1 MFAPQPLGVENED
14 QKYDDLFMPSSPIET
29 EVTEDLFQPSTSTV
43 EEPTPVSEEPSIVT
57 YEDPD
62 KTAFEEAR
70 LRLQQ
75 QTQPTEEPEGLDP
88 RVDALMNNDFDFAE
102 ENIDNIYATAVANWE
117 RERVLKDDRYYKVEV
132 EDITNIQLGDDVR
145 KPTREEVLRDYMLER
160 ENRAYMVNEMINSDN
175 PIRKEL
181 ASTLVDQG
189 YSPLTITYIMEGA
202 AWSPFLGAAMGIA
215 DIPENVA
222 DARQAYEDEEYG
234 VMLANMGITA
244 VELFATITSTKQLA
258 TPVLKGLKNKTKGAR
273 TMAEIEKNSASVTA
287 AKQAEAKKVADEN
300 SDIAD
305 QLIDEYEASISEATG
320 KSVVISKT
328 VNGKKTLDFNAA
340 KAHGLE
346 VAEDVK
352 AMQDI
357 RAADFVRD
365 RRTGERKYSNNEI
378 TITEDMA
385 LTGLTDEADELVN
398 PLLKPEK
405 FNAIV
410 AVASE
415 FKKKNPKAFRKNE
428 TIIEGLFRLTTDV
441 DSGFA
446 DSQELADVLSKY
458 GLSFDDYVHMVVS
471 GGSEA
476 GKILNKLSR
485 IRKAASLDDL
495 TRAKEKVQADKQNRF
510 VKGWRRIENIR
521 RGGMVSMVKTAFR
534 NAGSAAIRTPLET
547 LENVFDNIL
556 LNMSTEFQ
564 KRGDVGLLKASA
576 KAIGAGGKT
585 IASGDAFAGSTRM
598 LQRMY
603 LNPVLSKEVTD
614 FVLKRPEFIKQHTNM
629 FDLVN
634 EYQTAT
640 GRGKGG
646 FIDKGLSKV
655 EDAVTLLNT
664 PNRIQEFTIRR
675 AAFIGELER
684 LVKRDYGKDLMEL
697 LKEGKIDDL
706 IANSSKVRPKG
717 APAFEELIEDST
729 RRALDITYASP
740 PEVPVFNTMSNFLT
754 RNGLTAVTTP
764 FPRFMFKSLE
774 LMGQYGGGALNPMIK
789 RAFKVNGKTWGD
801 AFDRKDRQ
809 NISRN
814 ITGGLAVLAAMQYRN
829 SDDAPTDYK
838 EIQTEEGTVWDATS
852 FFPMRQALWIA
863 EATRRAKEGTLYSW
877 FDVKDVQET
886 FLGTAAR
893 TGVANIY
900 VEEIRNIIASEK
912 DLVSS
917 ESAKKLVSRGVADY
931 LRTWA
936 IPLTQIPELQRAT
949 GYRPAWYADQADDR
963 ATLTESYLDA
973 SLEETSR
980 SFRQAGL
987 TDIFTPSKEFERE
1000 ERVDL
1005 FQPDKERK
1013 AMGLG
1018 LVTGVTQYSMD
1029 TPSGEYLKNKGFN
1042 DWEMGSKSKIP
1053 SRKRIE
1059 NEYMQEAVPALVDM
1073 AKSYETALRKEYLNS
1088 TDPDMRAVRE
1098 SESVDKFVNKRI
1110 VPYLKA
1116 QKNKFLDLAKKVS
1129 NARTDPLLLAHEKF
1143 RKLDKDTRKLA
1154 MSEWMRQNGEPPEM
1168 SDASE
1173 VEALIELGRIYKGV
1187 LSK

>member
-1 MFAPQPLGVENED
+1 MEDMFAPKLPSFDGADEQRD
-14 QKYDDLFMPSSPIET
+14 DDLFEPSPVVESTI
-29 EVTEDLFQPSTSTV
+29 VEDMFAPVTSTV
-43 EEPTPVSEEPSIVT
+43 DEEET
-57 YEDPD
+57 EDGEATIQAPLYKAPD
-62 KTAFEEAR
+62 KSIYEKV
-70 LRLQQ
+70 QQ
-75 QTQPTEEPEGLDP
+75 QQEVTEEPEGLDP
-88 RVDALMNNDFDFAE
+88 RVDALMNKDFDFAE

-145 KPTREEVLRDYMLER
+145 KPTREEVLRDYMIER
-160 ENRAYMVNEMINSDN
+160 EDRAFMVNEMIKSDN
-175 PIRKEL
+175 PIRSEL
-181 ASTLVDQG
+181 ATTLVDQG

-202 AWSPFLGAAMGIA
+202 EWSPFLGAAMGII

-222 DARQAYEDEEYG
+222 AARQAYEDEEYG
-234 VMLANMGITA
+234 IMLANMGITA

-258 TPVLKGLKNKTKGAR
+258 APVLKGLKNKTTGAR

-320 KSVVISKT
+320 KAVVVSKT

-357 RAADFVRD
+357 RAADFVTD
-365 RRTGERKYSNNEI
+365 RVTAERKYKV
-378 TITEDMA
+378 TEEKA

-415 FKKKNPKAFRKNE
+415 FKKKNPKAFRKDE

-476 GKILNKLSR
+476 GKILNKLSQ

-495 TRAKEKVQADKQNRF
+495 TRAKEKVQADKQNKF

-556 LNMSTEFQ
+556 LNMSDQFQ
-564 KRGDVGLLKASA
+564 KRGDIGVLKAGA
-576 KAIGAGGKT
+576 KALGAGGKT
-585 IASGDAFAGSTRM
+585 LASWDSYAGSTRM

-614 FVLKRPEFIKQHTNM
+614 FVLKRPEFMKQHTNM

-640 GRGKGG
+640 GRGQGG

-740 PEVPVFNTMSNFLT
+740 PEIPVFNNISNFLT

-789 RAFKVNGKTWGD
+789 RAFNIDGKKFGD
-801 AFDRKDRQ
+801 KFDRKDRQ

-814 ITGGLAVLAAMQYRN
+814 LTGGLGILAAVQYRN
-829 SDDAPTDYK
+829 SDDAPSDYK

-863 EATRRAKEGTLYSW
+863 EGARRLSEGTFGSW

-963 ATLTESYLDA
+963 ATLTESYIGA

-987 TDIFTPSKEFERE
+987 TNVFTPSEEFERE
-1000 ERVDL
+1000 ERVDI

-1013 AMGLG
+1013 SMGLG
-1018 LVTGVTQYSMD
+1018 LVAGITQYSMD
-1029 TPSGEYLKNKGFN
+1029 NPSGEYLKDKGFN
-1042 DWEMGSKSKIP
+1042 DWEMGSKSRIP

-1059 NEYMQEAVPALVDM
+1059 NAYMQEAVPALVDM
-1073 AKSYETALRKEYLNS
+1073 SKSYETALRKEYLNS
-1088 TDPDMRAVRE
+1088 TDPDMRAVRK
-1098 SESVDKFVNKRI
+1098 SESIDKFVNKRI

-1116 QKNKFLDLAKKVS
+1116 QKNKFLDLAKEVS
-1129 NARTDPLLLAHEKF
+1129 GARTDPLLLAHEKF